1 MSGRPKRDLLS
12 IADLTIKEV
21 ESLFERARQLKELQ
35 RTGIPHPTLVGQTL
49 AMIFMK
55 PSTRTRVSFEVGM
68 LQLGGHALFLVG
80 PDIQIGRGE
89 TLADSARTL
98 SRYVDG
104 IVFRAFAQADVE
116 ELALHATVPVINGLS
131 DLLHPCQVLSDC
143 FTILE
148 HFGSLKDRRVAYIG
162 DGNNVANSW
171 LIAAAKLRLAL
182 TLACPAGYEPDGAI
196 LKAAETWA
204 AESGATLRLV
214 QEPAEAAEGADVLY
228 TDVWAS
234 MGQETEVAE
243 RRADFRGYTIDETL
257 LARARPEAV
266 VMHCLPA
273 HRGEEITDAVAD
285 GPASIIFEQA
295 ENRLHVQKALLE
307 FLLGDRSRER

>member
-1 MSGRPKRDLLS
+1 M
-12 IADLTIKEV
+12 
-21 ESLFERARQLKELQ
+21 
-35 RTGIPHPTLVGQTL
+35 
-49 AMIFMK
+49 
-55 PSTRTRVSFEVGM
+55 
-68 LQLGGHALFLVG
+68 G